1 MGNKSSHAATGS
13 EKAALTK
20 LLTRQS
26 ALSPDQFALASVG
39 HHGVPSNAKAM
50 AFCGMQGI
58 LAVGT
63 ASGTIKFYGKENV
76 EMLLDAPPRSQTNL
90 TIGVSFMK
98 FTAHQRLVVAYTDS
112 SLRIFDLENG
122 GKVHTEIRAA
132 WTTSFITCIE
142 TVTYVNVP
150 FFFVATD
157 DGDIHVMHEDTG
169 RVSTYVIS
177 PRDVGVSS
185 TEATRHTQFPTT
197 MVSHPRDA
205 NQLLLAYDASSSVYL
220 WDFAKRKVVREFTL
234 AKPTKLKAGSPLSRA
249 SSTYSMAE
257 SEGDGGVNSPQ
268 TLSWHSSGKRFAVG
282 YKYGGF
288 AAFRADK
295 SHGFYHT
302 PVLNGGDD
310 ENGHEI
316 SAIKQIH
323 WVSAPPNSK
332 NAHLPGAIVFSGG
345 IKISGASSKHALTLV
360 CPPQGVSSEDAIS
373 DFVKSEQLTWCVS
386 SIPSV
391 NQAEIVA
398 FAVAQDQVDYCAKI
412 APLSMVVLSGNP
424 LDGCLPVVSV
434 QPLPCFIRFR
444 EGDKEDWEWQLDEH
458 RFPPPCVIPPLVQL
472 SPLTTFS
479 IVNLTGTDSA
489 LQDDLFTTWDQEKH
503 DPLFR
508 LLASDDFE
516 WPINGGSAVE
526 PLLHRF
532 FSSSNAINDTSND
545 ESTQRIVQ
553 SGTMMVT
560 GHQNGNVMF
569 WDVIPPADRGS
580 KGTLHLLHVMRVPV
594 ATATA
599 KNEVSCLSFCQ
610 DSRLL
615 TVGFATGEIA
625 VLEFGH
631 QWAEEKPSSS
641 LQNSNI
647 ATADDDTDPEGKSQ
661 DPSPVEHQN
670 KSASAG
676 FKMLFSLHIHS
687 QSIKAMSVSS
697 AYGYIAATDTGGVV
711 SLIEIASQSYKLLI
725 IDLAPS
731 SSGAIEDEAVSVDS
745 LLMSELVQVTNLP
758 SSLPSAKKSPTRPNR
773 SLSRS
778 SMGDKNDDALVH
790 REVVPVLFVGRGNG
804 KLEMFHVESGTKMAE
819 SLADPQKASSLSSI
833 LMVDADGKRI
843 DIPGRV
849 WADKEDE
856 LADSAVAASTG
867 EQQLTTAE
875 VGDAKAW
882 NPEMMEHT
890 RQILDDVLVERS
902 TTVSSTDVVVVDNEE
917 PQFGADMSKTEWVS
931 TKPVQVSVSGGSL
944 GLHLFTD
951 VEQHAVVKAFVSES
965 VNAGW
970 IASKGVH
977 AGHVITSINGVDLT
991 AYSRDVICGLL
1002 EKLRDHD
1009 KVIVFAEGFSF
1020 TSSEQAM
1027 AVVPANKNETGVANL
1042 QLMDRVEDNGARFLV
1057 CTCGKSIHLL
1067 QAAMPRAS
1075 EMASGPKE
1083 MFARP
1088 LASVEVPALILS
1100 TSVIRV
1106 PVSENLEHCL
1116 VVIDQSNHVYVI
1128 SLLGLEILWEYDCFS
1143 LGNALDGI
1151 RFEVA
1156 YSGEL
1161 VVANSFG
1168 EVERFS
1174 LFAEHTASENALLAR
1189 KCIQTKVHLPERMYP
1204 FEGKDQS
1211 NDSSPKKK
1219 NGLSMF
1225 KKLVTGLKDVV
1236 DLNKVFQFSKED
1248 DDRERLLGDRASV
1261 AAKQA
1266 AAEEQDPN
1274 GTKKTSKGISD
1285 TKNALMQA
1293 TQHLNERGEKLSDL
1307 ALKTEQM
1314 KQTSEDFYHTM
1325 KAFNEKNAN
1334 KKWYE
1339 F

>member
-1 MGNKSSHAATGS
+1 MGNKSSHAAPES

-26 ALSPDQFALASVG
+26 ALSSDQFALASVG

-63 ASGTIKFYGKENV
+63 ASGAIKLYGKENV

-98 FTAHQRLVVAYTDS
+98 FTAHQRLVVAYSDS
-112 SLRIFDLENG
+112 SLRIFDLANG

-185 TEATRHTQFPTT
+185 TEATRHTQFPTA
-197 MVSHPRDA
+197 MASHPRDA

-220 WDFAKRKVVREFTL
+220 WDFAKRKIVREFTL
-234 AKPTKLKAGSPLSRA
+234 AKPTKPKDGSPLSRA
-249 SSTYSMAE
+249 SSTYNMTE

-295 SHGFYHT
+295 NHGFYHT
-302 PVLNGGDD
+302 PALNGGDED
-310 ENGHEI
+310 ENGHQP

-332 NAHLPGAIVFSGG
+332 NVHLPGAIVYSGG
-345 IKISGASSKHALTLV
+345 TKVSGSSNKHALTLV
-360 CPPQGVSSEDAIS
+360 CPPQGASPEDAIS
-373 DFVKSEQLTWCVS
+373 DFVKSEQLAWCVS
-386 SIPSV
+386 SIVSV

-412 APLSMVVLSGNP
+412 APLSMIVLSGNP
-424 LDGCLPVVSV
+424 LDGCLPAVSV

-444 EGDKEDWEWQLDEH
+444 EGDKEDWEWQLGE
-458 RFPPPCVIPPLVQL
+458 FPSPCVIPPLVQL

-479 IVNLTGTDSA
+479 IVNLTGTDTA

-508 LLASDDFE
+508 LLANDDFE

-532 FSSSNAINDTSND
+532 FSSSSAINDSDNG
-545 ESTQRIVQ
+545 ESVRTQKIVQ

-569 WDVIPPADRGS
+569 WDVIPPADRTS
-580 KGTLHLLHVMRVPV
+580 KGTLHLLHVVRVPV
-594 ATATA
+594 VTATTTA
-599 KNEVSCLSFCQ
+599 KNEISCLSFCQ

-615 TVGFATGEIA
+615 TVGFATGEIV
-625 VLEFGH
+625 VLEFGY
-631 QWAEEKPSSS
+631 QWTEEKPSSS
-641 LQNSNI
+641 LQDSNV
-647 ATADDDTDPEGKSQ
+647 TAADSDTDPEGKSEA
-661 DPSPVEHQN
+661 PSPSEDQN
-670 KSASAG
+670 EGAGAG

-687 QSIKAMSVSS
+687 QLIKAMSVSS
-697 AYGYIAATDTGGVV
+697 AYGYIAAADTGGVV
-711 SLIEIASQSYKLLI
+711 SLIEIASQTYKLLI
-725 IDLAPS
+725 IDLAY
-731 SSGAIEDEAVSVDS
+731 GAIEDDVVSVDS
-745 LLMSELVQVTNLP
+745 LLMSELVQVTDLP
-758 SSLPSAKKSPTRPNR
+758 SSLPSAKASPTRPGR

-778 SMGDKNDDALVH
+778 SMGDKDGVLVH
-790 REVVPVLFVGRGNG
+790 REMVPVLFVGRGNG
-804 KLEMFHVESGTKMAE
+804 KLEMFHIESGTKMAE
-819 SLADPQKASSLSSI
+819 SLADPWKASSLSSI
-833 LMVDADGKRI
+833 IMVDADGKRI

-849 WADKEDE
+849 WVDQGDE
-856 LADSAVAASTG
+856 LVDDVVAASISD
-867 EQQLTTAE
+867 QQLTTAE
-875 VGDAKAW
+875 VGDAAACS
-882 NPEMMEHT
+882 PEIMEQT
-890 RQILDDVLVERS
+890 RQILDNVLVERS
-902 TTVSSTDVVVVDNEE
+902 TTMSSTDAVIVGNEE
-917 PQFGADMSKTEWVS
+917 QQLGADTSKVTWVP
-931 TKPVQVSVSGGSL
+931 TNPVQVTVSAGSL

-951 VEQHAVVKAFVSES
+951 VERYAVVKGFVSES
-965 VNAGW
+965 ANAEW

-977 AGHVITSINGVDLT
+977 AGHVITSINDVNLI
-991 AYSRDVICGLL
+991 AYSRDVVCGLL

-1009 KVIVFAEGFSF
+1009 KIILFAGGFSF

-1027 AVVPANKNETGVANL
+1027 EIVPANKNEIGAANL
-1042 QLMDRVEDNGARFLV
+1042 QLVDKIEDYGARFLV
-1057 CTCGKSIHLL
+1057 CTCGKSVHLL

-1083 MFARP
+1083 MPTKP
-1088 LASVEVPALILS
+1088 LASVEVRALILS

-1106 PVSENLEHCL
+1106 PASENLEHCL

-1128 SLLGLEILWEYDCFS
+1128 SLLSLEILWEYDCFS

-1151 RFEVA
+1151 RFEVT

-1174 LFAEHTASENALLAR
+1174 LFAEHTASENALLVR
-1189 KCIQTKVHLPERMYP
+1189 KCIQTKVCLLERTYP

-1211 NDSSPKKK
+1211 HDASPKKK
-1219 NGLSMF
+1219 NGFSMF

-1248 DDRERLLGDRASV
+1248 GDRERLLGDRSSV
-1261 AAKQA
+1261 AAKQ

-1307 ALKTEQM
+1307 ALKTERM